1 MKKHYFGIGLIY
13 CILALLIFAAVTAFF
28 TVKNV
33 NEVNSRV
40 GHKVDDAKTYMDYCT
55 AEEDPE
61 EIINSAL
68 RSWKQC
74 SEAGIYSALIDKENG
89 YSVILEADDFM
100 EVYSLG
106 KDFTPS
112 EARYLIIPDTVS
124 LSNEDVADN
133 EFKGFNE
140 NFISNAYCDKV
151 FIYDG
156 VLRLKV
162 NGKDK
167 VVDIGRPAPVNEAE
181 GVPFEEWQS
190 NPIYYYGAIYSF
202 GNTSMDN
209 KLNAEARE
217 KAEEYIKKYRNGPC
231 ATDIT
236 TEKGFFVSTSCAIS
250 EVGHGK
256 YAVVY
261 YQVCRPFQT
270 ALTENYKTYIVI
282 GVLWLFIEAAIIGSF
297 CMLYRN
303 QKEYEIRSQRLT
315 RGIAHELKTPLAVT
329 RACVENWE
337 YLDEEQRPEYSK
349 KIITEV
355 DHMSEMINRLLDL
368 SRINGGNVKLNQESV
383 DLLLL
388 SKTVKNRHEA
398 LIRERNIEFKIN
410 REESNTVYPV
420 YADLDMM
427 SIVLNNF
434 ISNAIKFCDHS
445 VKIKLSRVG
454 RKIEF
459 TITNDGATIGKSEQ
473 KKIWD
478 IFYKTDEA
486 RTQRFG
492 SSGVGLAVVKSI
504 LDMHRAKYGCFSD
517 ENGTVF
523 WFTMD
528 AYGPSR

>member
-13 CILALLIFAAVTAFF
+13 CILALLIFAAVAAFF

-40 GHKVDDAKTYMDYCT
+40 GHKVDNAWKMMDCYSLEDDPDVTFRSAFNTWKTCD
-55 AEEDPE
+55 
-61 EIINSAL
+61 
-68 RSWKQC
+68 
-74 SEAGIYSALIDKENG
+74 EAGIYSAVIDTNS

-100 EVYSLG
+100 EVYCIG
-106 KDFTPS
+106 DDFESS
-112 EARYLIIPDTVS
+112 EQRYLIIPDEVS
-124 LSNEDVADN
+124 LSEEDVEENRLRSILDN
-133 EFKGFNE
+133 V
-140 NFISNAYCDKV
+140 ISNAYCDNV

-156 VLRLKV
+156 VLHISV
-162 NGKDK
+162 NGKPK
-167 VVDIGRPAPVNEAE
+167 VVDIGRPEPVNEDE
-181 GVPFEEWQS
+181 GVPFEDWVTD
-190 NPIYYYGAIYSF
+190 PIRCYGDIYTF
-202 GNTSMDN
+202 GNTYADK

-217 KAEEYIKKYRNGPC
+217 KAEEYIEKYRNGPC

-282 GVLWLFIEAAIIGSF
+282 GVLWLFIEAAIIVSF
-297 CMLYRN
+297 RMLYRN

-355 DHMSEMINRLLDL
+355 DHMSEMINRLLEL

-388 SKTVKNRHEA
+388 SKTVMNRHEA

-517 ENGTVF
+517 GNGTVF